1 MAGFGLKGAVYQI
14 ARWRRDGVLGI
25 GLSRTEWRDWSRM
38 IGRPWHAR
46 NRLTEVVS
54 KGYSTCIGCYILNR
68 EIGVMMKIAG
78 LFLLFVVG
86 LAAANFW
93 QKPYTEWSDKDMAKM
108 MMDSPWAKSA
118 SVSMGGPGG
127 GGPPAMP
134 PGGGGGFG
142 GGAPGGPQGGGG
154 SEFGPGA
161 QGSSAPTFDVVAR
174 WQSALPIR
182 QALVRLKFGAE
193 ADKSAEASKL
203 LQEEERPYEI
213 VLSGP
218 MGMFLRGKPGDSAKA
233 LSEVSFLSSKRT
245 GEIKAVQIQVGK
257 PGKTMDVLFAF
268 PRSMPFTAD
277 DKEVEFVTKLGTST
291 LKYKFKLKDM
301 VVNGKL
307 EM

>member
-1 MAGFGLKGAVYQI
+1 MA
-14 ARWRRDGVLGI
+14 
-25 GLSRTEWRDWSRM
+25 
-38 IGRPWHAR
+38 
-46 NRLTEVVS
+46 RLQRCLRAAEEDS
-54 KGYSTCIGCYILNR
+54 
-68 EIGVMMKIAG
+68 
-78 LFLLFVVG
+78 
-86 LAAANFW
+86 AAALLGDHRAEEDRN
-93 QKPYTEWSDKDMAKM
+93 SDLALR
-108 MMDSPWAKSA
+108 
-118 SVSMGGPGG
+118 
-127 GGPPAMP
+127 
-134 PGGGGGFG
+134 
-142 GGAPGGPQGGGG
+142 APGPLRSTLLLAGNPR
-154 SEFGPGA
+154 F
-161 QGSSAPTFDVVAR
+161 
-174 WQSALPIR
+174 PIR

-218 MGMFLRGKPGDSAKA
+218 MGMFLRGQPADSAKA

-277 DKEVEFVTKLGTST
+277 DKEVEFITKLGTST